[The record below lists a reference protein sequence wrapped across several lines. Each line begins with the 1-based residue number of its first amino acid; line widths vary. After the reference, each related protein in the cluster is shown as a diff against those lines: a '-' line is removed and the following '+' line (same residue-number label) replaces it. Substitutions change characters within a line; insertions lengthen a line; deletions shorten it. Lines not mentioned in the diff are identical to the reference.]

1 MMFEE
6 GLSRCMANPPE
17 KNLFIGAEQF
27 KCMWKKA
34 SPARSNIGMLPTEDC
49 GVGVF
54 EVVLPDD

>member
-1 MMFEE
+1 
-6 GLSRCMANPPE
+6 MANPPE

-34 SPARSNIGMLPTEDC
+34 SPARSNIGMLPVGDC